1 MLGEKFL
8 LECNEFDSEKNDGTG
23 KHLLSGGVPCV
34 IHGCVKC
41 CIETRMPLSRSDI
54 ERISRQGYRFKDF
67 VLKRKRE
74 RFLRNSK
81 GRCVFLGE
89 DSCKIYSFRPEGCRL
104 YPLVYYKNN
113 GKTVVHDLC
122 PYGHEFKVSG
132 EDSEKLV
139 AFFKKLHKGA

>member
-1 MLGEKFL
+1 MFGEKFL
-8 LECNEFDSEKNDGTG
+8 LECNEFDSKKNVGTG
-23 KHLLSGGVPCV
+23 THLLSGGVPCV

-41 CIETRMPLSRSDI
+41 CVETRMPLSRSDI

-74 RFLRNSK
+74 RFLRNSM

-104 YPLVYYKNN
+104 YPLVYNEHN
-113 GKTVVHDLC
+113 GKAVVHDLC
-122 PYGHEFKVSG
+122 PYGHEFKVGG
-132 EDSEKLV
+132 EDRANLV
-139 AFFKKLHKGA
+139 VFFKKL